1 MSFIGN
7 DAGAALSIWQSDET
21 IYLGGNGDFPP
32 DTLATF
38 AYFQFAYGAQIGV
51 DPTIYMFAAL
61 GVGEITAALATPSG
75 QASWGLFSPKAMSDS
90 QFVNHVYSANFYGP
104 PPPAQFNAQLNLL
117 QWYEN
122 LYSAAH
128 LPQPDLLARGALAGI
143 DLGIWAEMPMH
154 VIGMAHSVHGHLQW
168 L

>member
-1 MSFIGN
+1 MTFIGN
-7 DAGAALSIWQSDET
+7 NAGAALAVWQHSET

-32 DTLATF
+32 DTLASF

-61 GVGEITAALATPSG
+61 GVGEITAALATRSG
-75 QASWGLFSPKAMSDS
+75 QASWGDYSPTAMSDS
-90 QFVNHVYSANFYGP
+90 DFVNYTYSENFYEQP
-104 PPPAQFNAQLNLL
+104 QAAQFNAQLNLL

-128 LPQPDLLARGALAGI
+128 LPQPDLLARGAFAGI
-143 DLGIWAEMPMH
+143 DLGIWAEMSGH
-154 VIGMAHSVHGHLQW
+154 YIGMAHSVNGHLQW